1 MKIIVFGG
9 TGFIGKKLVEGIDA
23 EEIVYFSRENADIK
37 NKNAKWVK
45 GDVTSYENVLE
56 AIEGFD
62 TIVYA
67 VEKWGV
73 EESENR
79 NVTLTGIKNIVEAI
93 KKYDKDQK
101 IISFS
106 MINQPSYPLDFFR
119 TKRLVE
125 DNTRV
130 FKNGLVFRL
139 PYVFGEGDH
148 ITDRLQKLSL
158 SITHLYPGGNLAP
171 VYVDDVISVVKQN
184 LGREGTYDISGI
196 NKFSLMDAVN
206 AMRSIKGM
214 HSVGEAKLD
223 RSIMNIKDTGIF
235 KEYEARMLFEDYSRE
250 TSILTR
256 YVKEPK
262 SYTDFI
268 GSQESLKHKA

>member
-9 TGFIGKKLVEGIDA
+9 TGFIGKKLVESIDA

-37 NKNAKWVK
+37 NKKARWVK

-56 AIEGFD
+56 SIEGFD

-79 NVTLTGIKNIVEAI
+79 NVILTGIKNIVEAI

-101 IISFS
+101 LISFS

-139 PYVFGEGDH
+139 PYVFGDGDH
-148 ITDRLQKLSL
+148 ITGRLQKLSL

-184 LGREGTYDISGI
+184 MGREGTYDISGI
-196 NKFSLMDAVN
+196 KKFSLMDVVN

-214 HSVGEAKLD
+214 HPVGEAKLD
-223 RSIMNIKDTGIF
+223 KSIMNIKETGIF
-235 KEYEARMLFEDYSRE
+235 KEYEARMLFEDYYRE
-250 TSILTR
+250 TTLLPR

-268 GSQESLKHKA
+268 NSQESLKNKA